1 VNLAIGEQIGTFSFF
16 TSKETEAVLARVEKT
31 FQFFRRLSVHQRAQA
46 LSNLAVT
53 LRKNKDRRRKGNR
66 CTEPASIKKTMITA
80 PGQRR
85 MTDAG
90 GRSRIRHTVR
100 AATAGPHAIVR
111 IRRLAFQVLPDL
123 RDDD

>member
-1 VNLAIGEQIGTFSFF
+1 MNLAIGEQIGTFSFS

-31 FQFFRRLSVHQRAQA
+31 FQFFRRLSLHQRAQA

-53 LRKNKDRRRKGNR
+53 LRKNKDRRRHGNR

-85 MTDAG
+85 
-90 GRSRIRHTVR
+90 IRHRRTFQDTAHR
-100 AATAGPHAIVR
+100 ARGTSPGPMQLGGSA
-111 IRRLAFQVLPDL
+111 A
-123 RDDD
+123 